1 MKTQQETIFP
11 YQEQMDTLVDMRLLG
26 KLTEEEYKTTR
37 TKLLKQIDIL
47 KERTKK
53 PKDYAQSWQSVAEMA
68 FDFSAHA
75 HEIFQKADNE
85 TKRTLLRALG
95 SNFTLYDRKLN
106 YELNPLLRPIK
117 ITGNL
122 NNYAEYKNR

>member
-1 MKTQQETIFP
+1 MKTQQETILP
-11 YQEQMDTLVDMRLLG
+11 YQEQIDTLVDMRLLG
-26 KLTEEEYKTTR
+26 KLTEEEYKTLR
-37 TKLLKQIDIL
+37 AKLLKHISLLQ
-47 KERTKK
+47 ERTKK

-75 HEIFQKADNE
+75 HDIFQKADNE

-95 SNFTLYDRKLN
+95 SKFTLYDRKLN

-122 NNYAEYKNR
+122 NNHAKYKNR

>member
-1 MKTQQETIFP
+1 MQDIKTTKHLKD
-11 YQEQMDTLVDMRLLG
+11 EQYCIDLMDKLIELRLLG
-26 KLTEEEYKTTR
+26 QLTEEEYKTLR
-37 TKLLKQIDIL
+37 TKLLKHINLL
-47 KERTKK
+47 KERIKE

-75 HEIFQKADNE
+75 HKIFQKADNE

-95 SNFTLYDRKLN
+95 SKFTLYNKNLN

-117 ITGNL
+117 TI
-122 NNYAEYKNR
+122 

>member
-1 MKTQQETIFP
+1 MQDIKTTKHLKD
-11 YQEQMDTLVDMRLLG
+11 EQYYIDLMDQLIELRLLG
-26 KLTEEEYKTTR
+26 QLTEEEYKTLR
-37 TKLLKQIDIL
+37 ARLLKQISIL
-47 KERTKK
+47 QERIKE
-53 PKDYAQSWQSVAEMA
+53 PKDYAQSWQSIAEMA

-95 SNFTLYDRKLN
+95 NKFTLYNKNLN

-117 ITGNL
+117 TI
-122 NNYAEYKNR
+122 

>member
-1 MKTQQETIFP
+1 MEEIKTKLS
-11 YQEQMDTLVDMRLLG
+11 YHMQMDQLVELRLIG
-26 KLTEEEYKTTR
+26 QLTEKEYKTLR
-37 TKLLKQIDIL
+37 AKLLKQISIL
-47 KERTKK
+47 QERIKQ
-53 PKDYAQSWQSVAEMA
+53 PKDYVQSWQSIAEMT

-95 SNFTLYDRKLN
+95 SKFTLYNRKLN

-117 ITGNL
+117 TT
-122 NNYAEYKNR
+122 